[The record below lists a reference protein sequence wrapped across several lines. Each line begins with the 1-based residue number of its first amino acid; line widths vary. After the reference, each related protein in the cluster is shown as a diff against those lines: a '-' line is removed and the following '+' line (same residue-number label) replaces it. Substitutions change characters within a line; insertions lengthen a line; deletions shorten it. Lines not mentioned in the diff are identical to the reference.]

1 MLTDLP
7 QLLKSLQLKVTP
19 QRLAIL
25 DLMLAARTY
34 LSPEEVQKQLQQQR
48 DDNKVG
54 LPTIYR
60 NLEEL
65 SSQGVISKIL
75 HPNRQL
81 YYYFCPNR
89 DHHHHF
95 VCLACRT
102 VQDIDYCGCAEMAG
116 RIDGQVD
123 LQIMQALGTCRSCV
137 SSNAERGD

>member
-1 MLTDLP
+1 MSSDFP

-25 DLMLAARTY
+25 DIMLAASTY
-34 LSPEEVQKQLQQQR
+34 LSPEEVQSQVQLR
-48 DDNKVG
+48 TAGKVG

-65 SSQGVISKIL
+65 SAQGVLSKIH

-81 YYYFCPNR
+81 YYYFCANR

-102 VQDIDYCGCAEMAG
+102 VQDIHDCGCAELASK
-116 RIDGQVD
+116 IDGQVE
-123 LQIMQALGTCRSCV
+123 LQIMQALGTCRRCV
-137 SSNAERGD
+137 SSNAVRGV

>member
-1 MLTDLP
+1 MASDFP

-25 DLMLAARTY
+25 AIMLAARTY
-34 LSPEEVQKQLQQQR
+34 LSPEEVQGQLQQEEGS
-48 DDNKVG
+48 KVG

-65 SSQGVISKIL
+65 SVQGVISKIL

-89 DHHHHF
+89 GHHHHF
-95 VCLACRT
+95 VCLSCRT
-102 VQDIDYCGCAEMAG
+102 VQDIDYCGFAEMAG
-116 RIDGQVD
+116 HIDGRVD
-123 LQIMQALGTCRSCV
+123 LHIMQALGTCGSCC
-137 SSNAERGD
+137 NQNPEGTH

>member
-1 MLTDLP
+1 MPNDFP
-7 QLLKSLQLKVTP
+7 HLLKSLQLKVTP

-25 DLMLAARTY
+25 EIMRAASTY
-34 LSPEEVQKQLQQQR
+34 LSPEEVQLQLGVAS
-48 DDNKVG
+48 KIG

-81 YYYFCPNR
+81 YYYFCANR

-102 VQDIDYCGCAEMAG
+102 VQDIHDCGCAELASQ
-116 RIDGQVD
+116 IDGQVE
-123 LQIMQALGTCRSCV
+123 LQIMQALGTCRRCV
-137 SSNAERGD
+137 SSLTERA

>member
-1 MLTDLP
+1 MPNDFP

-25 DLMLAARTY
+25 EIMLSAKTY
-34 LSPEEVQKQLQQQR
+34 LSPEEVQRQLQQG
-48 DDNKVG
+48 DGGKVG

-65 SSQGVISKIL
+65 SAQGVISKIL

-89 DHHHHF
+89 EHHHHF

-102 VQDIDYCGCAEMAG
+102 VQDIHDCGCAEMAG
-116 RIDGQVD
+116 RIDGEVE

-137 SSNAERGD
+137 SSNAERS

>member
-1 MLTDLP
+1 MPSDFP

-25 DLMLAARTY
+25 DIMRIAHTY
-34 LSPEEVQKQLQQQR
+34 LSPEEVQLQLGAES
-48 DDNKVG
+48 KVG

-65 SSQGVISKIL
+65 SAQGVLSKIL

-81 YYYFCPNR
+81 YYYFCANR

-102 VQDIDYCGCAEMAG
+102 VQDIHDCGCAELASQ
-116 RIDGQVD
+116 IDGEVE
-123 LQIMQALGTCRSCV
+123 LQIMQALGTCRRCV
-137 SSNAERGD
+137 SSNAERVV

>member
-1 MLTDLP
+1 MIFDFP

-25 DLMLAARTY
+25 ESMSTARTY
-34 LSPEEVQKQLQQQR
+34 LSPEEVQGQVQQLAAS
-48 DDNKVG
+48 KVG

-81 YYYFCPNR
+81 YYYFCANR

-95 VCLACRT
+95 VCLVCRT
-102 VQDIDYCGCAEMAG
+102 VQDIHDCGCAALAG
-116 RIDGQVD
+116 QIDGQVD
-123 LQIMQALGTCRSCV
+123 VHIMQALGTCRRCCNQ
-137 SSNAERGD
+137 NA

>member
-1 MLTDLP
+1 MPSDFP

-25 DLMLAARTY
+25 DIMRAAQTY
-34 LSPEEVQKQLQQQR
+34 LSPEEVQSQVQLR
-48 DDNKVG
+48 TESKVG
-54 LPTIYR
+54 LLTIYR

-65 SSQGVISKIL
+65 SAQGVLSKIL

-81 YYYFCPNR
+81 YYYFCANR

-102 VQDIDYCGCAEMAG
+102 VQDIHDCGCAELASK
-116 RIDGQVD
+116 IDGQVE
-123 LQIMQALGTCRSCV
+123 LQIMQALGTCRRCV
-137 SSNAERGD
+137 SSNAARA

>member
-1 MLTDLP
+1 MAHDFP

-25 DLMLAARTY
+25 ESMSTVRTY
-34 LSPEEVQKQLQQQR
+34 LSPEEVQGQVQLR
-48 DDNKVG
+48 TNSKVG

-65 SSQGVISKIL
+65 SSQGVISRIL

-81 YYYFCPNR
+81 YYYFCANR

-95 VCLACRT
+95 VCLSCRT
-102 VQDIDYCGCAEMAG
+102 VQDIHDCGCAELASQ
-116 RIDGQVD
+116 IDGRVD
-123 LQIMQALGTCRSCV
+123 IHIMQALGTCRRCCNEKV
-137 SSNAERGD
+137 

>member
-1 MLTDLP
+1 MEIDFL
-7 QLLKSLQLKVTP
+7 QLLRSLQLKVTP

-25 DLMLAARTY
+25 RIMSGARTY
-34 LSPEEVQKQLQQQR
+34 LSPEEVQGALQHSGGS
-48 DDNKVG
+48 KIG

-65 SSQGVISKIL
+65 SGQGVISKIL

-95 VCLACRT
+95 VCLSCRT
-102 VQDIDYCGCAEMAG
+102 VQDLHDCGCAKVAG
-116 RIDGQVD
+116 QIDGEIEV
-123 LQIMQALGTCRSCV
+123 QIMQALGTCRRCV
-137 SSNAERGD
+137 GSNAGREG

>member
-1 MLTDLP
+1 MPIDFP
-7 QLLKSLQLKVTP
+7 QLLKSLHLKVTP

-25 DLMLAARTY
+25 EIMLAAQTY
-34 LSPEEVQKQLQQQR
+34 LSPEEVQSQLQLR
-48 DDNKVG
+48 ADNKVG

-81 YYYFCPNR
+81 YYYFCSNR

-102 VQDIDYCGCAEMAG
+102 VQDIHDCGCAELAG
-116 RIDGQVD
+116 KIDGQVE
-123 LQIMQALGTCRSCV
+123 LQIIQALGTCRSCC
-137 SSNAERGD
+137 NHNP

>member
-1 MLTDLP
+1 MPVDFP

-25 DLMLAARTY
+25 EIMRAAQTY
-34 LSPEEVQKQLQQQR
+34 LSPEEVQLQLR
-48 DDNKVG
+48 AESKVG

-65 SSQGVISKIL
+65 SAQGVISKIL

-81 YYYFCPNR
+81 YYYFCANR

-95 VCLACRT
+95 VCLSCRT
-102 VQDIDYCGCAEMAG
+102 VQDLHDCGCATMAG
-116 RIDGQVD
+116 QIDGEVD
-123 LQIMQALGTCRSCV
+123 IQIIQALGTCRSCV
-137 SSNAERGD
+137 SSNEERGA

>member
-1 MLTDLP
+1 MSIDFP

-25 DLMLAARTY
+25 DIMLAAHTY
-34 LSPEEVQKQLQQQR
+34 LSPEEVQLQLHG
-48 DDNKVG
+48 KIG

-81 YYYFCPNR
+81 YYYFCPNSE
-89 DHHHHF
+89 HHHHF
-95 VCLACRT
+95 VCLSCRT
-102 VQDIDYCGCAEMAG
+102 VQDIHDCGCAAMAG
-116 RIDGQVD
+116 QIDGQVD
-123 LQIMQALGTCRSCV
+123 LHIMQALGTCRRCCQQNIS
-137 SSNAERGD
+137 

>member
-1 MLTDLP
+1 MAHNFP

-25 DLMLAARTY
+25 ESMSTVRTY
-34 LSPEEVQKQLQQQR
+34 LSPEEVQGQVQLR
-48 DDNKVG
+48 TNSKVG

-81 YYYFCPNR
+81 YYYFCANR

-102 VQDIDYCGCAEMAG
+102 VQDIRDCGCAEMAG
-116 RIDGQVD
+116 QIDGQVD
-123 LQIMQALGTCRSCV
+123 IHIMQALGTCRRCCNQKV
-137 SSNAERGD
+137 

>member
-1 MLTDLP
+1 MASDFP

-25 DLMLAARTY
+25 DIMLAAQTY
-34 LSPEEVQKQLQQQR
+34 LSPEEVQQLLPVES
-48 DDNKVG
+48 KVG

-65 SSQGVISKIL
+65 SAQGVLSKIL

-95 VCLACRT
+95 VCLSCRT
-102 VQDIDYCGCAEMAG
+102 VQDLHDCGCAELASK
-116 RIDGQVD
+116 IDGQVD
-123 LQIMQALGTCRSCV
+123 IHIMQALGTCRNCCNQKV
-137 SSNAERGD
+137 

>member
-1 MLTDLP
+1 MSNDFP

-25 DLMLAARTY
+25 DIMLAASTY
-34 LSPEEVQKQLQQQR
+34 LSPEEVQSQVQLR
-48 DDNKVG
+48 TESKVG

-65 SSQGVISKIL
+65 SGQGVLSKIL

-81 YYYFCPNR
+81 YYYFCANR

-102 VQDIDYCGCAEMAG
+102 VQDIHDCGCAELAG
-116 RIDGQVD
+116 KIDGQVE
-123 LQIMQALGTCRSCV
+123 LQIMQALGTCRRCV
-137 SSNAERGD
+137 RSNAARV

>member
-1 MLTDLP
+1 MPGDFP

-25 DLMLAARTY
+25 DIMLAARTY
-34 LSPEEVQKQLQQQR
+34 LSPEEVQREVQLR
-48 DDNKVG
+48 AASKVG

-81 YYYFCPNR
+81 YYYFCANR

-95 VCLACRT
+95 VCLSCRT
-102 VQDIDYCGCAEMAG
+102 VQDIHDCGCAELAVK
-116 RIDGQVD
+116 IDGQVE
-123 LQIMQALGTCRSCV
+123 LQIMQALGTCRRCV
-137 SSNAERGD
+137 NSNAARA

>member
-1 MLTDLP
+1 MPIDFP
-7 QLLKSLQLKVTP
+7 QLLKSLHLKVTP

-25 DLMLAARTY
+25 EIMRAAPTY
-34 LSPEEVQKQLQQQR
+34 LSPEEVQSQVQR
-48 DDNKVG
+48 RDGRKAG

-65 SSQGVISKIL
+65 SAQGVISKIL

-81 YYYFCPNR
+81 YYYFCANR

-102 VQDIDYCGCAEMAG
+102 VQDIHDCGCAELASK
-116 RIDGQVD
+116 IDGQVE
-123 LQIMQALGTCRSCV
+123 LQIMQALGTCRNCV
-137 SSNAERGD
+137 SGSAARGV

>member
-1 MLTDLP
+1 MNFDFP
-7 QLLKSLQLKVTP
+7 QLLRSLQLKVTP

-25 DLMLAARTY
+25 EIMRIADTY
-34 LSPEEVQKQLQQQR
+34 LSPEEVQEQVQR
-48 DDNKVG
+48 RANGKVG

-81 YYYFCPNR
+81 YYYFCSNR

-102 VQDIDYCGCAEMAG
+102 VQDIHDCGCAAMASQ
-116 RIDGQVD
+116 IDGQVEF
-123 LQIMQALGTCRSCV
+123 QIMQALGTCRRCCTQSV
-137 SSNAERGD
+137 

>member
-1 MLTDLP
+1 MPIDFP
-7 QLLKSLQLKVTP
+7 QLLKSLHLKVTP

-25 DLMLAARTY
+25 EIMLAAQTY
-34 LSPEEVQKQLQQQR
+34 LSPEEVQGQLQR
-48 DDNKVG
+48 RADNKVG

-65 SSQGVISKIL
+65 SNQGVISKIL

-95 VCLACRT
+95 VRLACRT
-102 VQDIDYCGCAEMAG
+102 VQDIHDCGCAELASK
-116 RIDGQVD
+116 IDGQVE
-123 LQIMQALGTCRSCV
+123 LQIMQALGTCRRCV
-137 SSNAERGD
+137 SSNLARGV

>member
-1 MLTDLP
+1 MLLDFP

-25 DLMLAARTY
+25 ESMLAASTY
-34 LSPEEVQKQLQQQR
+34 LSPEEVQSQVQLR
-48 DDNKVG
+48 TASKVG

-65 SSQGVISKIL
+65 SAQGVISKIL

-81 YYYFCPNR
+81 YYYFCANR

-102 VQDIDYCGCAEMAG
+102 VQDIHDCACAELAG
-116 RIDGQVD
+116 KIDGEVE
-123 LQIMQALGTCRSCV
+123 LQIMQALGTCRRCV
-137 SSNAERGD
+137 SSNAART

>member
-1 MLTDLP
+1 MSHDFP
-7 QLLKSLQLKVTP
+7 QRLKSLQLKVTP

-25 DLMLAARTY
+25 ESMSTVRTY
-34 LSPEEVQKQLQQQR
+34 LSPEEVQGQVQLR
-48 DDNKVG
+48 TNSKVG

-65 SSQGVISKIL
+65 SSQGVISRIL

-81 YYYFCPNR
+81 YYYFCANR

-102 VQDIDYCGCAEMAG
+102 VQDLHDCGCAELAG
-116 RIDGQVD
+116 QIDGQVE
-123 LQIMQALGTCRSCV
+123 LQIMQALGTCRRCC
-137 SSNAERGD
+137 NQNG

>member
-1 MLTDLP
+1 MAHNFP

-25 DLMLAARTY
+25 ESMSTVRTY
-34 LSPEEVQKQLQQQR
+34 LSPEEVQGQVQLR
-48 DDNKVG
+48 TNSKVG

-81 YYYFCPNR
+81 YYYFCANR

-102 VQDIDYCGCAEMAG
+102 VQDIHDCGCAELASQ
-116 RIDGQVD
+116 IDGQVE
-123 LQIMQALGTCRSCV
+123 LQIMQALGTCRRCCTQ
-137 SSNAERGD
+137 NA

>member
-1 MLTDLP
+1 MPSDFP

-25 DLMLAARTY
+25 EIMLAAQTY
-34 LSPEEVQKQLQQQR
+34 LSPEEVQGQVQLR
-48 DDNKVG
+48 DGSKAG

-65 SSQGVISKIL
+65 SAQGVISKIL

-81 YYYFCPNR
+81 YYYYCANR

-102 VQDIDYCGCAEMAG
+102 VQDLHDCGCAELAG
-116 RIDGQVD
+116 KVDGQVE

-137 SSNAERGD
+137 DSNATRGV

>member
-1 MLTDLP
+1 MSIDFP

-19 QRLAIL
+19 KRLAIL
-25 DLMLAARTY
+25 DVMFAAPTY
-34 LSPEEVQKQLQQQR
+34 LSPEEVQQQLQLR
-48 DDNKVG
+48 AGSKVG

-65 SSQGVISKIL
+65 SAQGVISKIL

-102 VQDIDYCGCAEMAG
+102 VQDINYCGCTELAG
-116 RIDGQVD
+116 HIDGQ
-123 LQIMQALGTCRSCV
+123 LELHIMQALGTCRSCCTQ
-137 SSNAERGD
+137 NG

>member
-1 MLTDLP
+1 MPSDFP

-25 DLMLAARTY
+25 DIMRAAPTY
-34 LSPEEVQKQLQQQR
+34 LSPEEVQSQVQR
-48 DDNKVG
+48 RTASKVG

-65 SSQGVISKIL
+65 SAQGVVSKIL

-81 YYYFCPNR
+81 YYYFCANR

-95 VCLACRT
+95 VCLSCRT
-102 VQDIDYCGCAEMAG
+102 VQDIHDCGCAELAG
-116 RIDGQVD
+116 KIDGEVEF
-123 LQIMQALGTCRSCV
+123 QIMQALGTCRSCCNQ
-137 SSNAERGD
+137 NA